1 MHGDSDRLS
10 KRRGSERTVSARV
23 TSLVALQ
30 DKKDFNA
37 DEGRCTQPGQS
48 AALGHLLVSAFETFF
63 RTAAAGR
70 D

>member
-1 MHGDSDRLS
+1 
-10 KRRGSERTVSARV
+10 
-23 TSLVALQ
+23 VALQ